1 MMAARHSRRTGFTLL
16 ELLLAILVTGIVALV
31 AYAAITAGLDTLD
44 RVDAHRRETQ
54 SRALLRPLV
63 SDALRHIAEAG
74 ADGAAVFEITP
85 SEGTVRGE
93 TLAFLTRGVE
103 SPLGSSGL
111 WKLNIS
117 TSASGLNV
125 QADPLEDTSH
135 PSITTVVPGVHEM
148 RVRVLQTRQDRVWVT
163 NWNSPRQHPYAI
175 KIELVDS
182 AGRVIDAPLVVV
194 TALERGS

>member
-1 MMAARHSRRTGFTLL
+1 MTATRSRRSGFTLL

-54 SRALLRPLV
+54 SRALFRPLV
-63 SDALRHIAEAG
+63 SDALRHIADAG
-74 ADGAAVFEITP
+74 AGGAAVFEITP

-93 TLAFLTRGVE
+93 SLAFLTRGVE
-103 SPLGSSGL
+103 SPLGSSAL
-111 WKLNIS
+111 WKLRIF

-125 QADPLEDTSH
+125 HADPLEDVGH
-135 PSITTVVPGVHEM
+135 PAITTVVPGVHEM

-175 KIELVDS
+175 KIELVDA
-182 AGRVIDAPLVVV
+182 AGMLMDAPLVVM